1 MNRILRFAALCALL
15 TLAGGL
21 APARAADA
29 VPAASA
35 APAGETAP
43 KLCLDQQILCESDGT
58 YTLTLQAWAET
69 GAPAPGPSSELRYTL
84 APEYAMTEQ
93 TKIQVYALDKTYS
106 GWGQVKLDLPG
117 LQLSTDAAT
126 GTLSVTGFDYTTN
139 AVSLKPRLGAGGRS
153 TFGRRLVVRVCG
165 LRADYAATYGGCGVS
180 AGSGGVYLAGDDGTQ
195 PVCCATF
202 PAAAADIPLRCA
214 YAPADQTL
222 TAEQEVNFGYMIN
235 PPGGSAGSMPDGH
248 NNAWCTVRYTVSDA
262 EGPVAEYTVPAG
274 TAVSGGS
281 WTLWPGDSFRAPAEF
296 TVTVTL
302 CAVKDPAGDP
312 PPQGSAQ
319 RLVLQSRAQAEAA

>member
-15 TLAGGL
+15 ALAGSL
-21 APARAADA
+21 VPVRAADA
-29 VPAASA
+29 DGTGGASA
-35 APAGETAP
+35 ETKP
-43 KLCLDQQILCESDGT
+43 QLCLDQQIRCESDGT

-69 GAPAPGPSSELRYTL
+69 GSDAPGPEGELRYTL
-84 APEYAMTEQ
+84 APEYIMTDD
-93 TKIQVYALDKTYS
+93 TRIQVYAVDKTHG

-126 GTLSVTGFDYTTN
+126 GTLTVTGFDYTTN
-139 AVSLKPRLGAGGRS
+139 AVSTKPRLETGGRT
-153 TFGRRLVVRVCG
+153 TFGRRLVVRVSA
-165 LRADYAATYGGCGVS
+165 LRPDYAATFGGCGVT
-180 AGSGGVYLAGDDGTQ
+180 AGTGGLYLPGTEGTQ
-195 PVCCATF
+195 PVCLARF
-202 PAAAADIPLRCA
+202 PAAAADIPLRCT

-235 PPGGSAGSMPDGH
+235 PPGGGAGNMPDGR

-274 TAVSGGS
+274 AAVSGGS
-281 WTLWPGDSFRAPAEF
+281 WTLWPRNPRHAPAEY

-302 CAVKDPAGDP
+302 CAVYDPAGEP
-312 PPQGSAQ
+312 PPQGSAR
-319 RLVLQSRAQAEAA
+319 RLVLQSKALAEAA